1 MNKTTNRHR
10 HLYDDAARL
19 RERYDGD
26 PKKALE
32 AMKVDLIPMAASTKL
47 LGMYKIILN
56 KPFVFYNDRVPA
68 PIQRMVL
75 AHELGH
81 HLYHRHH
88 AEKEELIE
96 YTLFHLTDAMELEAN
111 IFSAHFLLEDEAVY
125 AMARAGYSYMDMARA
140 FSVDVNLM
148 IFKLNEMQRMGY
160 DLPPLD
166 PADNQFYRKI
176 DGRNLAGDL

>member
-1 MNKTTNRHR
+1 MTKTHNRYR
-10 HLYDDAARL
+10 HLYDDANGLRAR
-19 RERYDGD
+19 YGSD
-26 PKKALE
+26 PKAALE
-32 AMKVDLIPMAASTKL
+32 ALGVGLVTMATSTKL
-47 LGMYKIILN
+47 LGMYKMVLN

-160 DLPPLD
+160 DLGFKEAP
-166 PADNQFYRKI
+166 DNGFFSKI
-176 DGRNLAGDL
+176 DGRHDV

>member
-1 MNKTTNRHR
+1 MNKTSNRYR
-10 HLYDDAARL
+10 HLYDDANRL
-19 RERYDGD
+19 KDRHGSD
-26 PKKALE
+26 PKAVLE
-32 AMKVDLIPMAASTKL
+32 ALGVGLVTMATSTKL
-47 LGMYKIILN
+47 LGMYKMVLN

-81 HLYHRHH
+81 HLYHRHR
-88 AEKEELIE
+88 AERKELIE

-166 PADNQFYRKI
+166 PADNQFFRKI
-176 DGRNLAGDL
+176 DGRNLTGDL

>member
-1 MNKTTNRHR
+1 MSF
-10 HLYDDAARL
+10 LYDQIFDDVKKL
-19 RERYDGD
+19 IKKYDSRN
-26 PKKALE
+26 PKE
-32 AMKVDLIPMAASTKL
+32 ILIQSGVNIIAFKENTKL

-56 KPFVFYNDRVPA
+56 KPFVFYNDRMPA

-81 HLYHRHH
+81 HLYHRKH
-88 AEKEELIE
+88 AETKELIE

-111 IFSAHFLLEDEAVY
+111 IFSAHFLLDEEAVY

-160 DLPPLD
+160 DLPALEA
-166 PADNQFYRKI
+166 ADNDFFRKI
-176 DGRNLAGDL
+176 DGRKLPRDL

>member
-1 MNKTTNRHR
+1 MTKTHNRYR
-10 HLYDDAARL
+10 HLYDDANGLRAR
-19 RERYDGD
+19 YGTD
-26 PKKALE
+26 PKAALE
-32 AMKVDLIPMAASTKL
+32 ALGVGLVTMATSTKL
-47 LGMYKIILN
+47 LGMYKMVLN

>member
-1 MNKTTNRHR
+1 MNKTSNRYR
-10 HLYDDAARL
+10 HLYDDANRL
-19 RERYDGD
+19 RARYGAD
-26 PKKALE
+26 PKAVLE
-32 AMKVDLIPMAASTKL
+32 ALGVGLVAMATSTKL
-47 LGMYKIILN
+47 LGMYKTVLN
-56 KPFVFYNDRVPA
+56 KPFVFYNDRMPT

-81 HLYHRHH
+81 HLYHRNH
-88 AEKEELIE
+88 AEADALIE

-176 DGRNLAGDL
+176 DGRKLPEDL

>member
-10 HLYDDAARL
+10 HLYDDAAIL
-19 RERYDGD
+19 RARYDGD

-32 AMKVDLIPMAASTKL
+32 AMKVDLIPMTASTKL

-56 KPFVFYNDRVPA
+56 KPFVFYNDRMPA

-81 HLYHRHH
+81 HLYHRKH
-88 AEKEELIE
+88 AETKELIE

-111 IFSAHFLLEDEAVY
+111 IFSAHFLLDEEAVY

-160 DLPPLD
+160 DLPALET
-166 PADNQFYRKI
+166 ADNDFFRKI
-176 DGRNLAGDL
+176 DGRKLPRDL